1 MRAIER
7 AYQWVKGLSETQKN
21 EMLADLNAATAAV
34 INAFKDPTITP
45 AQVEMLFKTADEGEV
60 KKAALQN
67 ELDAKNAQL
76 AKLQR
81 EIAELTAQIDVL
93 NVVTVKQ
100 VDMRDMLAAVRQ
112 KQIEN
117 MVAEGLK
124 KQELQNAIKEKIA
137 DIPVE
142 AVAEI
147 MTEKQPKR
155 RKK

>member
-7 AYQWVKGLSETQKN
+7 AYQWVKGLSEAQKN

-45 AQVEMLFKTADEGEV
+45 AQVEMLFTTADEGDV

-124 KQELQNAIKEKIA
+124 KQALQNAIKEKIA
-137 DIPVE
+137 DIPAE

-147 MTEKQPKR
+147 MTEKPKR

>member
-7 AYQWVKGLSETQKN
+7 AYQWVKGLSEDQKN

-34 INAFKDPTITP
+34 INAFKDPSITP

-67 ELDAKNAQL
+67 ELNSKNEQL

-93 NVVTVKQ
+93 NVVTVRQ
-100 VDMRDMLAAVRQ
+100 VDMRKQMAEVRR

-117 MVAEGLK
+117 MVAEGLR
-124 KQELQNAIKEKIA
+124 KQALQNAIKEKIA
-137 DIPVE
+137 DIPAE

-147 MTEKQPKR
+147 MTEKPKR

>member
-7 AYQWVKGLSETQKN
+7 AYQWVKGLSEDQKN

-45 AQVEMLFKTADEGEV
+45 TQVEMLFKTADEGEV

-137 DIPVE
+137 DIPAE

-147 MTEKQPKR
+147 MTEKPKR

>member
-7 AYQWVKGLSETQKN
+7 AYQWVKGLSEAQKN

-45 AQVEMLFKTADEGEV
+45 AQVEMLFTTADEGDV

-67 ELDAKNAQL
+67 ELDAKNEQL

-100 VDMRDMLAAVRQ
+100 VDMRKQMAEVRRR
-112 KQIEN
+112 QIEN

-124 KQELQNAIKEKIA
+124 KQALQNAIKEKIA
-137 DIPVE
+137 DIPAE

-147 MTEKQPKR
+147 MTEKPKR

>member
-7 AYQWVKGLSETQKN
+7 AYHWVKGLSEAQKN

-45 AQVEMLFKTADEGEV
+45 EQVKMLFTTADEGDV

-67 ELDAKNAQL
+67 ELDAKNEQL

-124 KQELQNAIKEKIA
+124 KQALQNAIKEKIA
-137 DIPVE
+137 DIPAE

-147 MTEKQPKR
+147 MVEKPKR

>member
-7 AYQWVKGLSETQKN
+7 AYQWVKGLSEAQKN

-45 AQVEMLFKTADEGEV
+45 EQVKMLFTTADEGDV

-93 NVVTVKQ
+93 NVVTAKQ
-100 VDMRDMLAAVRQ
+100 VDMRTQMANVRR

-124 KQELQNAIKEKIA
+124 KQALQNAIKEKIA
-137 DIPVE
+137 DIPAE

-147 MTEKQPKR
+147 MTEKPKR

>member
-7 AYQWVKGLSETQKN
+7 AYQWVKGLSEDQKN

-34 INAFKDPTITP
+34 INAFKDPSITP

-67 ELDAKNAQL
+67 ELNSKNEQL

-81 EIAELTAQIDVL
+81 EIAELTAQIDAL

-100 VDMRDMLAAVRQ
+100 VDMRKQMAEVRR

-117 MVAEGLK
+117 MVAEGLR
-124 KQELQNAIKEKIA
+124 KQALQNAIKEKIA
-137 DIPVE
+137 DIPAE

-147 MTEKQPKR
+147 MTEKPKR